1 MDTQLMEYAYQ
12 AFVFHQRADGNGPTL
27 ALFHAPAGE
36 VSAWADVDRLAHD
49 NRLAP
54 QREPKKSR
62 INSIRRFFADDPQ
75 NTIPT
80 AIVVGLRGV
89 TIEGDGPVRTLH
101 FETTEGQPHPGLII
115 DGQHRMR
122 GLEAAD
128 PATVVPV
135 VAIIEASDL
144 EMAFQF
150 LVINNKS
157 AKVPPDHLRALALN
171 YPAEQLEARLKTARL
186 ALNANLG
193 SVGVLDEDPDSPFR
207 GMIAWPNNPPE
218 QRVIVPAAIE
228 AMASEAK
235 SLGFGELEDLD
246 SLNAFLIAMWTVIKE
261 EWAHLFVHN
270 SKLLSKVGLTCMTQF
285 VCSTIKTW
293 ARNPRLRDQVDPGD
307 PDKVRAVTSDVLATL
322 DPKFFEADWASTSY
336 DTRAGRDLVMQD
348 LETLSFNI
356 ANGEP
361 WYDGLKVIS
370 RSWLQESLAAAG
382 GAAIPPEED
391 EAPE

>member
-1 MDTQLMEYAYQ
+1 MQYSYQ
-12 AFVFHQRADGNGPTL
+12 AFIFHQRPNRQGPKL
-27 ALFHAPAGE
+27 ALFHAPSGE

-49 NRLAP
+49 NRLGP

-62 INSIRRFFADDPQ
+62 INSIKRFFADDSQ

-80 AIVVGLRGV
+80 AIVIGLRGV
-89 TIEGDGPVRTLH
+89 QITGDGPVQTLLW
-101 FETTEGQPHPGLII
+101 ETNEGEPRPGLII

-128 PATVVPV
+128 RKTIVPIV
-135 VAIIEASDL
+135 GIIDASDL

-171 YPAEQLEARLKTARL
+171 YREDQLETRLKTARL
-186 ALNANLG
+186 ALNPNLG
-193 SVGVLDEDPDSPFR
+193 SVGVLDEDPESPFR
-207 GMIAWPNNPPE
+207 GMISWPNNAPGN
-218 QRVIVPAAIE
+218 RIIVPAAIE

-246 SLNAFLIAMWTVIKE
+246 GLNAFLIAVWSVIKE
-261 EWAHLFVHN
+261 EWASLFVAN
-270 SKLLSKVGLTCMTQF
+270 SKLLSKVGLTCMTHF

-307 PDKVRAVTSDVLATL
+307 PDKVRSVTRDVLATL
-322 DPKFFEADWASTSY
+322 DPKFFEADWTSTSY
-336 DTRAGRDLVMQD
+336 DTRAGRDLVMAD
-348 LETLSFNI
+348 LEALSFNV
-356 ANGEP
+356 ANSEP
-361 WYDGLKVIS
+361 WYQGLRVVSREWIQDRFIS
-370 RSWLQESLAAAG
+370 GGGVQTVES
-382 GAAIPPEED
+382 D
-391 EAPE
+391 ETQ

>member
-1 MDTQLMEYAYQ
+1 MEYTYQ
-12 AFVFHQRADGNGPTL
+12 AFVFHQRADGNGPLL
-27 ALFHAPAGE
+27 AVFLAPAGQ

-89 TIEGDGPVRTLH
+89 HIEGDGAIRTLR
-101 FETTEGQPHPGLII
+101 FETQEGQPHPGLII

-128 PATVVPV
+128 PNTIVPIV
-135 VAIIEASDL
+135 GIIEASDL

-171 YPAEQLEARLKTARL
+171 YSADQLETRLKTARL
-186 ALNANLG
+186 ALNPNLG

-207 GMIAWPNNPPE
+207 GMVAWPNNPPE
-218 QRVIVPAAIE
+218 QRIIVPAAIE

-246 SLNAFLIAMWTVIKE
+246 SLNAFLISMWTVIKE
-261 EWAHLFVHN
+261 EWAGLFVAN

-307 PDKVRAVTSDVLATL
+307 PDKVRSVTSDVLATL
-322 DPKFFEADWASTSY
+322 DPRFFEADWASASY
-336 DTRAGRDLVMQD
+336 DTRAGRDLVMAD
-348 LETLSFNI
+348 LEALSFNVS
-356 ANGEP
+356 NGEP
-361 WYDGLKVIS
+361 WYEGLKVID
-370 RSWLQESLAAAG
+370 RNWLQQMLADAG
-382 GAAIPPEED
+382 GAAPPVDD
-391 EAPE
+391 E

>member
-1 MDTQLMEYAYQ
+1 MEYSYQ
-12 AFVFHQRADGNGPTL
+12 AFVFYQRADGNGPLL
-27 ALFHAPAGE
+27 ALFLAPARQI
-36 VSAWADVDRLAHD
+36 SDWADVDRLAHD

-62 INSIRRFFADDPQ
+62 INSIRRFFADDAQ

-80 AIVVGLRGV
+80 AIVVGLRDV
-89 TIEGDGPVRTLH
+89 HIEGDGAIRTLR
-101 FETTEGQPHPGLII
+101 FETQEGQPHPGLII

-128 PATVVPV
+128 PNNIVPV
-135 VAIIEASDL
+135 VGIIEASDL

-171 YPAEQLEARLKTARL
+171 YSADQLETRLKTARL
-186 ALNANLG
+186 ALNPNLG

-218 QRVIVPAAIE
+218 QRIVVPAAIE

-246 SLNAFLIAMWTVIKE
+246 SLNAFLISMWTVIKE
-261 EWAHLFVHN
+261 EWAGLFVAD

-307 PDKVRAVTSDVLATL
+307 PDKVRSVTSDVLATL
-322 DPKFFEADWASTSY
+322 DPRFFEADWASTSY
-336 DTRAGRDLVMQD
+336 DTRAGRDLVMAD
-348 LETLSFNI
+348 LEALSFNVS
-356 ANGEP
+356 NGEP
-361 WYDGLKVIS
+361 WYEGLKVID
-370 RSWLQESLAAAG
+370 RNWLQQMLADAG
-382 GAAIPPEED
+382 GAAPPVDD
-391 EAPE
+391 E

>member
-1 MDTQLMEYAYQ
+1 MEYTYQ
-12 AFVFHQRADGNGPTL
+12 AFIFHQRADGNGPTL
-27 ALFHAPAGE
+27 ALFHAPAGQ

-89 TIEGDGPVRTLH
+89 QIDGDGPVRTLR
-101 FETTEGQPHPGLII
+101 FETHEGQPHPGLII

-128 PATVVPV
+128 PNTIVPIV
-135 VAIIEASDL
+135 GILEASDL

-171 YPAEQLEARLKTARL
+171 YPEEQLGTRLKSARL

-207 GMIAWPNNPPE
+207 GMISWPNNPAE
-218 QRVIVPAAIE
+218 QRIIVPAAIE

-261 EWAHLFVHN
+261 EWTHLFVAN

-307 PDKVRAVTSDVLATL
+307 PDKVRAVTGDVLATL

-336 DTRAGRDLVMQD
+336 DTRAGRDQVMSD
-348 LETLSFNI
+348 LEALSFNVS
-356 ANGEP
+356 NGEP
-361 WYDGLKVIS
+361 WYEGLKVVS
-370 RSWLQESLAAAG
+370 RGWLQETLAIGA
-382 GAAIPPEED
+382 GAAPPPEVHQ
-391 EAPE
+391 APE

>member
-1 MDTQLMEYAYQ
+1 MQYNYS
-12 AFVFHQRADGNGPTL
+12 AFVFQQRVDGNGPLL

-36 VSAWADVDRLAHD
+36 VAAWADVDRLGPD

-62 INSIRRFFADDPQ
+62 INSICRFFADDLQ

-89 TIEGDGPVRTLH
+89 SIQGDGGVKALQ
-101 FETTEGQPHPGLII
+101 FETNEGQPHPGLII

-122 GLEAAD
+122 GLEKVD
-128 PATVVPV
+128 PQTIVPI
-135 VAIIEASDL
+135 VAIIEATDL

-157 AKVPPDHLRALALN
+157 AKVPRDHLRALALN
-171 YPAEQLEARLKTARL
+171 YPSEQLETRLKTARL
-186 ALNANLG
+186 ALDANLG
-193 SVGVLDEDPDSPFR
+193 SVGVLDEDPDSPFL
-207 GMIAWPNNPPE
+207 GMVAWPNNPRE
-218 QRVIVPAAIE
+218 NWFVVPTAIE
-228 AMASEAK
+228 AMASEAR

-246 SLNAFLIAMWTVIKE
+246 SLNSFLIAMWTVVKD
-261 EWAHLFVHN
+261 EWRHLFVAN

-322 DPKFFEADWASTSY
+322 DPRFFEADWASTSY
-336 DTRAGRDLVMQD
+336 DTRAGRDLVMGD
-348 LETLSFNI
+348 LETLSYNVTS
-356 ANGEP
+356 GEP
-361 WYDGLKVIS
+361 WHEGLKVIS
-370 RSWLQESLAAAG
+370 RTWLQENLAESG
-382 GAAIPPEED
+382 GAVLPPGD
-391 EAPE
+391 

>member
-1 MDTQLMEYAYQ
+1 MDYSYQ
-12 AFVFHQRADGNGPTL
+12 AFVFHQRADGNGPML

-36 VSAWADVDRLAHD
+36 VSAWADVDRLSHD
-49 NRLAP
+49 NPLGP

-89 TIEGDGPVRTLH
+89 EITGDEPVRTLQ
-101 FETTEGQPHPGLII
+101 FETIEGQPRPGLII

-128 PATVVPV
+128 PQTIIPIVG
-135 VAIIEASDL
+135 IIEATDL

-171 YPAEQLEARLKTARL
+171 YSADQLEARLKTARL

-207 GMIAWPNNPPE
+207 GMVAWPNNPPE
-218 QRVIVPAAIE
+218 QRIIVPAAIE

-261 EWAHLFVHN
+261 EWAHLFVAN

-307 PDKVRAVTSDVLATL
+307 PEKVRSVTSDVLATL

-336 DTRAGRDLVMQD
+336 DTRAGRDLVMAD
-348 LETLSFNI
+348 LEALSFNV

-361 WYDGLKVIS
+361 WYEGLKVID
-370 RSWLQESLAAAG
+370 RGWLQQTLADAG
-382 GAAIPPEED
+382 GAVPPAGD
-391 EAPE
+391 E

>member
-1 MDTQLMEYAYQ
+1 MQYEYD
-12 AFVFHQRADGNGPTL
+12 AFVFHQRADGSGPLL
-27 ALFHAPAGE
+27 AMFHAPAGQ
-36 VSAWADVDRLAHD
+36 VSQWADVDRLGPD

-62 INSIRRFFADDPQ
+62 IASIRRFFADNPS

-80 AIVVGLRGV
+80 AIVIGLRGV
-89 TIEGDGPVRTLH
+89 TMEGEGVVRKLR
-101 FETTEGQPHPGLII
+101 FETHEGQPHPGLVI

-122 GLEAAD
+122 GLEAVD
-128 PATVVPV
+128 PNTVIPV
-135 VAIIEASDL
+135 VALVEASDL

-171 YPAEQLEARLKTARL
+171 YADDQLETRLKSARL

-207 GMIAWPNNPPE
+207 GMVAWPNNPPE
-218 QRVIVPAAIE
+218 QRIVVPAAIE

-261 EWAHLFVHN
+261 EWADLFVAN
-270 SKLLSKVGLTCMTQF
+270 SKLLSKVGMTCMTQF

-307 PDKVRAVTSDVLATL
+307 PDKVRDVTRDVLATL
-322 DPKFFEADWASTSY
+322 DPQFFEAEWASTSY
-336 DTRAGRDLVMQD
+336 DTRAGRDLVMAD
-348 LETLSFNI
+348 LEALSFNVSS
-356 ANGEP
+356 NEP
-361 WYDGLKVIS
+361 WHEGLKVIS
-370 RSWLQESLAAAG
+370 RTWLQQRLSESG
-382 GAAIPPEED
+382 GAQ
-391 EAPE
+391 APD

>member
-1 MDTQLMEYAYQ
+1 MEYNYQ
-12 AFVFHQRADGNGPTL
+12 AFVFKQRADGNGPML
-27 ALFHAPAGE
+27 ALFHAPAGD
-36 VSAWADVDRLAHD
+36 VSAWADIDRLTHD
-49 NRLAP
+49 NRLGP

-80 AIVVGLRGV
+80 AIVVGLRDVQMIGH
-89 TIEGDGPVRTLH
+89 DAVRTLR
-101 FETTEGQPHPGLII
+101 FETQEAKPRPGLII

-122 GLEAAD
+122 GLEAVS
-128 PATVVPV
+128 PSTIVPIV
-135 VAIIEASDL
+135 GIIEASDL

-171 YPAEQLEARLKTARL
+171 YQADQLETRLKTARL
-186 ALNANLG
+186 ALNPNLG

-207 GMIAWPNNPPE
+207 GMVSWPNNPPDH
-218 QRVIVPAAIE
+218 RIIVPAAIE

-246 SLNAFLIAMWTVIKE
+246 GLNAFLIAMWTVIKE
-261 EWAHLFVHN
+261 EWTHLFVAD
-270 SKLLSKVGLTCMTQF
+270 SKLLSKVGLTCMTHF
-285 VCSTIKTW
+285 ICSTIKTW

-307 PDKVRAVTSDVLATL
+307 PDKVRAVTRDVLATL

-336 DTRAGRDLVMQD
+336 DTRAGRDLVMAD
-348 LETLSFNI
+348 LETLSFNV

-361 WYDGLKVIS
+361 WYEGLRVIS
-370 RSWLQESLAAAG
+370 REWLQETLAVGAG
-382 GAAIPPEED
+382 AVLPPEAD
-391 EAPE
+391 EAQG

>member
-1 MDTQLMEYAYQ
+1 MLFEYD
-12 AFVFHQRADGNGPTL
+12 AFIFHQRADDTGPTL
-27 ALFHAPAGE
+27 AMFLAPAGE
-36 VSAWADVDRLAHD
+36 ISQWADVDRLGPE

-62 INSIRRFFADDPQ
+62 INSIRRFFADDPS

-80 AIVVGLRGV
+80 AIVIGLRGV
-89 TIEGDGPVRTLH
+89 QVEGDGATRKLR
-101 FETTEGQPHPGLII
+101 FETAEGQPHPGLII

-122 GLEAAD
+122 GLEAVH
-128 PATVVPV
+128 PNTMVPIV
-135 VAIIEASDL
+135 GIIEASDL

-171 YPAEQLEARLKTARL
+171 YPADQLEARLKSARL
-186 ALNANLG
+186 ALNPNLG

-207 GMIAWPNNPPE
+207 GMVAWPNNPPE
-218 QRVIVPAAIE
+218 RRIIVPAAIE

-261 EWAHLFVHN
+261 EWAFLFVAN
-270 SKLLSKVGLTCMTQF
+270 SKLLSKIGLTCMTQF
-285 VCSTIKTW
+285 VCATIKTW

-307 PDKVRAVTSDVLATL
+307 PDKVRAVTKDVLATL
-322 DPKFFEADWASTSY
+322 DPQFFEGEWTSTSY
-336 DTRAGRDLVMQD
+336 DTRAGRDLVMAD
-348 LETLSFNI
+348 LETLSFNVS
-356 ANGEP
+356 NNEP
-361 WYDGLKVIS
+361 WHEGLKVIN
-370 RSWLQESLAAAG
+370 RAWLQERLAQAG
-382 GAAIPPEED
+382 GAALPD
-391 EAPE
+391 NA

>member
-1 MDTQLMEYAYQ
+1 MEYTYQ
-12 AFVFHQRADGNGPTL
+12 AFVFKQRADGNGPTL
-27 ALFHAPAGE
+27 TMFLAPAGE
-36 VSAWADVDRLAHD
+36 VSAWADVDRLNHD

-89 TIEGDGPVRTLH
+89 QITGDGAVRALR
-101 FETTEGQPHPGLII
+101 FETQEGQPHPGLII

-122 GLEAAD
+122 GLEAVA
-128 PATVVPV
+128 PNTMVPIV
-135 VAIIEASDL
+135 GILEASDL

-171 YPAEQLEARLKTARL
+171 YTAEQLETRLKTARL
-186 ALNANLG
+186 ALNPNLA
-193 SVGVLDEDPDSPFR
+193 SVGVLDEDADSPFFR
-207 GMIAWPNNPPE
+207 MVAWPNNPPG
-218 QRVIVPAAIE
+218 QRIVVPAAIE

-246 SLNAFLIAMWTVIKE
+246 GLNAFLIAMWTVIKE
-261 EWAHLFVHN
+261 EWPQLFVAN

-307 PDKVRAVTSDVLATL
+307 PDKVRVVTGDVLATL
-322 DPKFFEADWASTSY
+322 DPLFFEADWASTSY
-336 DTRAGRDLVMQD
+336 DTRAGRDLVMAD
-348 LETLSFNI
+348 LEALSFNI

-361 WYDGLKVIS
+361 WYEGLKVIS
-370 RSWLQESLAAAG
+370 RGWLQETLMVAS
-382 GAAIPPEED
+382 GAVQPPAVD
-391 EAPE
+391 

>member
-1 MDTQLMEYAYQ
+1 MEYAYQ
-12 AFVFHQRADGNGPTL
+12 AFVFHQRADDNGPLL

-49 NRLAP
+49 NRLGP

-89 TIEGDGPVRTLH
+89 QIIGDGAVRTLR
-101 FETTEGQPHPGLII
+101 FETQQGQPHPGLII

-128 PATVVPV
+128 PNTIVPIV
-135 VAIIEASDL
+135 GIIEASDL

-171 YPAEQLEARLKTARL
+171 YSAEQLEARLKTARL
-186 ALNANLG
+186 ALNPNLG
-193 SVGVLDEDPDSPFR
+193 SVGVLDEEPESPFR
-207 GMIAWPNNPPE
+207 GMVAWPNNPPE
-218 QRVIVPAAIE
+218 QQIIVPAAIE

-261 EWAHLFVHN
+261 EWAHLFVAN

-307 PDKVRAVTSDVLATL
+307 PEKVRSVTSDVLATL

-336 DTRAGRDLVMQD
+336 DTRAGRDLVMAD
-348 LETLSFNI
+348 LETLSFNV

-361 WYDGLKVIS
+361 WYQGLKVID
-370 RSWLQESLAAAG
+370 RSWLQQALADAG
-382 GAAIPPEED
+382 GAVPPARD
-391 EAPE
+391 EV

>member
-1 MDTQLMEYAYQ
+1 MEYAYQ
-12 AFVFHQRADGNGPTL
+12 AFVFHQRADDNGPLL

-49 NRLAP
+49 NRLGP

-89 TIEGDGPVRTLH
+89 QIIGDGAVRTLR
-101 FETTEGQPHPGLII
+101 FETQEGQSHPGLII

-128 PATVVPV
+128 PNTIVPIV
-135 VAIIEASDL
+135 GIIEASDL

-171 YPAEQLEARLKTARL
+171 YSAEQLEARLKTARL
-186 ALNANLG
+186 ALNPNLG
-193 SVGVLDEDPDSPFR
+193 SVGVLDEEPESPFR
-207 GMIAWPNNPPE
+207 GMVAWPNNPAE
-218 QRVIVPAAIE
+218 QRIIVPAAIE

-261 EWAHLFVHN
+261 EWAHLFVAN

-307 PDKVRAVTSDVLATL
+307 PEKVRSVTSDVLATL

-336 DTRAGRDLVMQD
+336 DTRAGRDLVMAD
-348 LETLSFNI
+348 LETLSFNV

-361 WYDGLKVIS
+361 WHQGLKVVD
-370 RSWLQESLAAAG
+370 RNWLQQTLADAG
-382 GAAIPPEED
+382 GAVPPASD
-391 EAPE
+391 EVQG